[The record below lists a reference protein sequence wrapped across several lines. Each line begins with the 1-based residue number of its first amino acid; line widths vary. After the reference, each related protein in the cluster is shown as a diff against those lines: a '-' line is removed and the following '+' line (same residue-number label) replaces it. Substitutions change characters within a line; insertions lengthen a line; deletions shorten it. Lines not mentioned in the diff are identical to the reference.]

1 MTQIKSLLL
10 SLSINSIKQKGCRSY
25 DDDYTTDNVK
35 DGCAKAF
42 VVAVALFFLLRYL
55 WTYFI

>member
-35 DGCAKAF
+35 DGCAKSFAI
-42 VVAVALFFLLRYL
+42 ACLIYFLARAL
-55 WTYFI
+55 WTLLS